1 MKRSAAVVA
10 ALCAVAAVLAAPR
23 AARATTTTYY
33 VDCAAGNDGNSGTST
48 AAAWRTLT
56 KASSVVYGPGDQ
68 ILLKRGCVFAG
79 QSFVA
84 QGSGSVSA
92 RIVLADYG
100 TGDLPRIDASNAE
113 AVKLQNVQNWTV
125 KNLDLTQH
133 GQEPEA
139 IDANNEHGK
148 DRDKSTDT
156 FMHPVVLVRGLG
168 PTGVQAC
175 GEPCTV
181 RNITLDGLRV
191 HDGTWTGIFVEGGY
205 YDLGDNT
212 YGYADNVVIQNSEA
226 WGNHKAGIEFT
237 DTYTKDVTY
246 NDTNVKV
253 LSSWLHHNGGD
264 GIMMGPVDHGLID
277 SNRCSYNGWER
288 NARLGCWSWDSHDV
302 VSQFNESDHNQTPLN
317 DSHARDAGGFDLDL
331 GTEDS
336 VMQYDWSHDNQ
347 GEGFLLMTWPIGFG
361 YNRGVTHNAQLRY
374 SISERDAKKLGT
386 SVFVFGGT
394 QPAWIYNNTVYYESA
409 RDTASAMY
417 QAEGGALG
425 LSKYAKSG
433 TPQVNVD
440 NNLFIGNGTVAPG
453 SVDNLVRDE
462 AGCTCTYDRNL
473 YYRVEGGFRANLNGT
488 VLTTFAGWQA
498 KGYDPNGKNLDPQVT
513 GPLGGGPSAYQ
524 LQPSSP
530 AIDMAQPVNAPRGM
544 GSRDYFGDATPNG
557 AAYDTGFDEYAGVT
571 SPVNSWASP
580 PGHLDVG
587 GAVHVAD
594 IWTTNASGTPTSTFA
609 KGAPVYWKVKVVDAT
624 GQAVP
629 GVVVRTRVFGHD
641 WSWLQSGSLSATSD
655 ANGVAA
661 FSGTA
666 DSFSGAN
673 NIVLT
678 GVTPPGTTYYD
689 SSYNAKFIQAYTV
702 G

>member
-10 ALCAVAAVLAAPR
+10 ALCAVAAVLAAPY

-33 VDCAAGNDGNSGTST
+33 VDCAAGSDGNSGTST
-48 AAAWRTLT
+48 ATAWRTLT

-79 QSFVA
+79 QSLVA
-84 QGSGSVSA
+84 QGSGSSSA
-92 RIVLADYG
+92 RITLADYG
-100 TGDLPRIDASNAE
+100 TGNLPRIDASNAE

-168 PTGVQAC
+168 PPGVQAC

-237 DTYTKDVTY
+237 DTYTKDVSH
-246 NDTNVKV
+246 NVTNVKV
-253 LSSWLHHNGGD
+253 LNSYLHHNGGD

-347 GEGFLLMTWPIGFG
+347 GEGFLLLTWPIGFG

-374 SISERDAKKLGT
+374 SISERDAKKLARASSSSAARSPHGSTTTPSTT
-386 SVFVFGGT
+386 SR
-394 QPAWIYNNTVYYESA
+394 PATPHRRCLRPRAARSA
-409 RDTASAMY
+409 CRSTRSRGRRRSTSSTTSSSATARWCQAPSTTSSATRP
-417 QAEGGALG
+417 AAR
-425 LSKYAKSG
+425 
-433 TPQVNVD
+433 
-440 NNLFIGNGTVAPG
+440 APMTAT
-453 SVDNLVRDE
+453 S
-462 AGCTCTYDRNL
+462 
-473 YYRVEGGFRANLNGT
+473 
-488 VLTTFAGWQA
+488 TT
-498 KGYDPNGKNLDPQVT
+498 
-513 GPLGGGPSAYQ
+513 
-524 LQPSSP
+524 
-530 AIDMAQPVNAPRGM
+530 
-544 GSRDYFGDATPNG
+544 GSR
-557 AAYDTGFDEYAGVT
+557 AAA
-571 SPVNSWASP
+571 A
-580 PGHLDVG
+580 
-587 GAVHVAD
+587 
-594 IWTTNASGTPTSTFA
+594 
-609 KGAPVYWKVKVVDAT
+609 
-624 GQAVP
+624 
-629 GVVVRTRVFGHD
+629 RT
-641 WSWLQSGSLSATSD
+641 
-655 ANGVAA
+655 
-661 FSGTA
+661 
-666 DSFSGAN
+666 
-673 NIVLT
+673 
-678 GVTPPGTTYYD
+678 
-689 SSYNAKFIQAYTV
+689 
-702 G
+702 